1 MRAAQETRDR
11 LEMELSTAVAQTPP
25 DHAVLHQLSERLAT
39 AQTDLESAEGLWLD
53 LAADAESRG
62 LSIDGDS

>member
-1 MRAAQETRDR
+1 V
-11 LEMELSTAVAQTPP
+11 ELSIAVAQNPP
-25 DHAVLHQLSERLAT
+25 DHALLHQLSERLAT
-39 AQTDLESAEGLWLD
+39 AQIDLESAEGLWLD